1 MPPDFPRYGLGR
13 RRRANFISSPA
24 CTFKISRYAATWLRH
39 LTAYEI
45 NAQGWKKRLSRGWG
59 GGGEGAV
66 HFKNCYCQ
74 GGGGAIFICNYLR
87 GVQFCSFDTPHISE
101 NPRRPWD
108 VINVWP
114 LNPLE
119 GDFLLIYKSTFR
131 SHRRKRTTNQRRLK
145 DQKPKTEILEI
156 TTTSLR

>member
-1 MPPDFPRYGLGR
+1 MQ
-13 RRRANFISSPA
+13 
-24 CTFKISRYAATWLRH
+24 LRNV
-39 LTAYEI
+39 I
-45 NAQGWKKRLSRGWG
+45 IWG
-59 GGGEGAV
+59 GGGTV
-66 HFKNCYCQ
+66 LIHHTFMK
-74 GGGGAIFICNYLR
+74 
-87 GVQFCSFDTPHISE
+87 TPAA
-101 NPRRPWD
+101 PWD
-108 VINVWP
+108 VINVLS

>member
-1 MPPDFPRYGLGR
+1 MPKDGR
-13 RRRANFISSPA
+13 RD
-24 CTFKISRYAATWLRH
+24 LV
-39 LTAYEI
+39 
-45 NAQGWKKRLSRGWG
+45 GDGG

-74 GGGGAIFICNYLR
+74 GGGGGAIFICNYLR